1 MRIAVLSFKNGIV
14 CRGVETMVN
23 ELGKRWGKDHKVM
36 VFQMGQKY
44 AEQKNYQ
51 VEVVRMKIDWQ
62 RLEKGSWWR
71 KFMIDYWAKIMM
83 RFTKKCLRK
92 IDKEKVDVIIAMNGG
107 WQVLL
112 VRLYCWRKRIKMVV
126 SGQAGL
132 GFCDGWNLLMRPDV
146 FVALSKRNAVW
157 AKRFY
162 GKGVRIEVITNGVDL
177 KRFRFEGEK
186 IKLKLKR
193 PVVLCAASGDRYKR
207 VEEVIKA
214 MTEVEETSLLL
225 AGGSDE
231 QEELGKRLLGKRFL
245 RKQFKH
251 EQMPMVYRVA
261 DAFVL
266 VSESTEA
273 FGNVYVEAL
282 ASGLPVVGTD
292 DQLRR
297 GILGKYGI
305 YVKDATNIDE
315 LVDKL
320 RRALKQKKMRPKNWL
335 EKFDWDIIAEEYEQL
350 FQNIVKL

>member
-44 AEQKNYQ
+44 AEQENYQ
-51 VEVVRMKIDWQ
+51 VKVVKMKIDWQ

-71 KFMIDYWAKIMM
+71 KFMIDYWAKMMM
-83 RFTKKCLRK
+83 RFTRKCLRE
-92 IDKEKVDVIIAMNGG
+92 IDKEEVDVIIAMNGG
-107 WQVLL
+107 WQTLL
-112 VRLYCWRKRIKMVV
+112 VRLYCWKKRIKMVV

-132 GFCDGWNLLMRPDV
+132 GWCDGWNLLMRPDV

-157 AKRFY
+157 AKQFY

-177 KRFRFEGEK
+177 KRFKLEGGK

-193 PVVLCAASGDRYKR
+193 PVVLCVASGDRYKR

-214 MTEVEETSLLL
+214 MTEVKEASLLL

-231 QEELGKRLLGKRFL
+231 QEELGKKLLGKRFL

-251 EQMPMVYRVA
+251 EQMPMVYRAA

-266 VSESTEA
+266 VSESSEA
-273 FGNVYVEAL
+273 FGNVNVEAL

-292 DQLRR
+292 DKLRKE
-297 GILGKYGI
+297 ILGKYGI
-305 YVKDATNIDE
+305 YVKDPIEMRD
-315 LVDKL
+315 LIDKL
-320 RRALKQKKMRPKNWL
+320 RIGIKRSKMRPEKWL